1 MSEAALEVQRL
12 SVAIGRR
19 PILKDLSLT
28 IRPGE
33 VHVLMGPNGS
43 GKTTLL
49 QAVMG
54 LPGIRVTG
62 GRILLEGRDITALGP
77 DERACLGIGLSFQ
90 RPPAVRGVTLR
101 SLTARILE
109 GRGSPAAKPGPL
121 ASSVSVETLL
131 DRELNV
137 GLSGGEMKRSEMLQ
151 LLAMEPRVALFD
163 EPESGVDLDN
173 IAVVGEAMRAILGIG
188 RNRAPQAGLIV
199 THTGHILGHVPAH
212 EAHVIIDGT
221 VVCRGL
227 PQVLFEDVRTHGYEG
242 CMTCRACLGM

>member
-1 MSEAALEVQRL
+1 MPEAALEVQHL

-19 PILKDLSLT
+19 SIIRDLSLT

-49 QAVMG
+49 LAVMG
-54 LPGIRVTG
+54 LPDIRVTA
-62 GRILLEGRDITALGP
+62 GRILVEGRDVTGLGP
-77 DERACLGIGLSFQ
+77 DERAGLGIALSFQ

-109 GRGSPAAKPGPL
+109 RREGGGPRVGRLAAT
-121 ASSVSVETLL
+121 VSMEECL

-137 GLSGGEMKRSEMLQ
+137 GLSGGELKRSEMLQ
-151 LLAMEPRVALFD
+151 LLAMEPRLALFD

-173 IAVVGEAMRAILGIG
+173 VSVVGEAMRAILGIG
-188 RNRAPQAGLIV
+188 RDRTPRAGLIV

-212 EAHVIIDGT
+212 QAHVIIDGS

-227 PQVLFEDVRTHGYEG
+227 PQVLFEDVRAHGYEG
-242 CMTCRACLGM
+242 CMTCRACLGR